1 MFIFF
6 SVLQIFLSVK
16 TAKSKMAADD
26 DGDVF
31 EITDFT
37 TASEWE
43 RFISRVE
50 EILHEWKLVTSTPKS
65 PAPKGSYT
73 TGAWE
78 EKTSSLKFADFNFTL
93 THIWLQWRDER
104 REKSSEKE
112 SGEEEDESDIE
123 VTPTVYGDLMNM
135 DNDFPSR
142 AHCVCRWYGVQDF
155 VTLVPAGNTEAVL
168 GESRMKILVSS
179 VNIALSDAGC
189 IVPVFVQIH
198 QKWRRLYQGTC
209 ILPGSSVEFGMVHL
223 KRTPPQYNHLAGLL
237 DVFKAKLGT
246 VVDHRPP
253 VSVAVRFLYMLYEW
267 VNAPWSQPLPDF
279 DGEVGCSGFDKLPFG
294 ACEDPVSALNLY
306 CTWPSLSEDMIVEN
320 QVYSDLDPLQ
330 APLWSVRVQ
339 MTEDPQCLL
348 GEYLSQFLALCHRQ
362 ETLEQLL
369 GGLGQEMRQSDS
381 TGDISTALQRLT
393 EPQLSYNMPSLSSYV
408 AHPPKQ
414 GAVKPTLT
422 PIEGDML
429 TQILQHLFPDS
440 VKPMSGDTS
449 EESGEETATQRLELP
464 RQLKSAPVE
473 SLLYRFAI
481 TLCVLNH
488 NNGGILA
495 VAQMWQEFVL
505 EMRYRWEHSHTVVGV
520 EQGPPNLG
528 SCILQQKL
536 QMLNCCIEH
545 KKKREQLHKGY
556 TGEIQSPSSPF
567 RGPSTSQVSRSMSHD
582 ECMNITDVTSINSP
596 LGACAIEEEVTGNDA
611 CDKNNQSYSKNR
623 NGVKNRNKGSAIR
636 TNEKRDSQR
645 LASSG
650 ESSDDEFF
658 ECNDDEANQSD
669 EKDVD
674 TTSENRNKS
683 QGTTSEQTTEGEEM
697 EDNENQTE
705 NEIDCQDEDQTGLEG
720 DENREASSENPDLTG
735 SQTTQDTN
743 SLSNVSVVS
752 DTQYKE
758 SYSHSPEG
766 RLATFQDLRLI
777 NCDDR
782 MYIPVTQE
790 PAPMTEDMLEEHAEV
805 LAKLGTSAEGAELRA
820 RMQSACLLSDME
832 SFKAANPGCVLDD
845 FVRWY
850 SPRDWIE
857 EQVEDEHGNLKTEG
871 QLSVRM
877 QIPGNMWVE
886 VWQTARPVPARR
898 QKRLFDDT
906 KEAEKVLHYLSSL
919 KPSDVVVLLMPML
932 IHAALLKAMENEDKD
947 IPVLKQAIEQAC
959 NKASQVTRAPQ
970 QDAKRYEECIRMIMQ
985 AEVIIARSLSLKT
998 KFTSELL
1005 EHRDATTELQVFVRS
1020 VLQNS
1025 EVTIRGGP
1033 MGPAGSVITKL
1044 FQSAMRASYMILD
1057 DDDTGTTQPSL
1068 AEEDSTH
1075 NSSVPNFPRPLA
1087 REYILRTILPRPA
1100 PYSRTLPQRMYC
1112 CIEEDEFRLAGAF
1125 SSDTVFQ

>member
-1 MFIFF
+1 MY
-6 SVLQIFLSVK
+6 
-16 TAKSKMAADD
+16 
-26 DGDVF
+26 F
-31 EITDFT
+31 E
-37 TASEWE
+37 ACSE
-43 RFISRVE
+43 RAVSD
-50 EILHEWKLVTSTPKS
+50 S
-65 PAPKGSYT
+65 
-73 TGAWE
+73 
-78 EKTSSLKFADFNFTL
+78 N
-93 THIWLQWRDER
+93 
-104 REKSSEKE
+104 
-112 SGEEEDESDIE
+112 SG
-123 VTPTVYGDLMNM
+123 VGDL
-135 DNDFPSR
+135 
-142 AHCVCRWYGVQDF
+142 Y
-155 VTLVPAGNTEAVL
+155 
-168 GESRMKILVSS
+168 
-179 VNIALSDAGC
+179 
-189 IVPVFVQIH
+189 
-198 QKWRRLYQGTC
+198 
-209 ILPGSSVEFGMVHL
+209 
-223 KRTPPQYNHLAGLL
+223 
-237 DVFKAKLGT
+237 
-246 VVDHRPP
+246 
-253 VSVAVRFLYMLYEW
+253 
-267 VNAPWSQPLPDF
+267 
-279 DGEVGCSGFDKLPFG
+279 PFQS
-294 ACEDPVSALNLY
+294 PH
-306 CTWPSLSEDMIVEN
+306 LSER
-320 QVYSDLDPLQ
+320 SRDLDPLQ

-429 TQILQHLFPDS
+429 TQILQCLYNNSLVILAIGQMRQELPRQLKS
-440 VKPMSGDTS
+440 APV
-449 EESGEETATQRLELP
+449 ESCHFAFYLCVLNHNGGGGILAVTQMWQEELP

-495 VAQMWQEFVL
+495 VAQMWQEFS
-505 EMRYRWEHSHTVVGV
+505 RAGTTKPGF
-520 EQGPPNLG
+520 
-528 SCILQQKL
+528 
-536 QMLNCCIEH
+536 
-545 KKKREQLHKGY
+545 LH
-556 TGEIQSPSSPF
+556 PSA
-567 RGPSTSQVSRSMSHD
+567 
-582 ECMNITDVTSINSP
+582 EVT
-596 LGACAIEEEVTGNDA
+596 ACAIEEEVTGNDA

-820 RMQSACLLSDME
+820 RMQS
-832 SFKAANPGCVLDD
+832 V
-845 FVRWY
+845 
-850 SPRDWIE
+850 
-857 EQVEDEHGNLKTEG
+857 
-871 QLSVRM
+871 
-877 QIPGNMWVE
+877 
-886 VWQTARPVPARR
+886 
-898 QKRLFDDT
+898 
-906 KEAEKVLHYLSSL
+906 
-919 KPSDVVVLLMPML
+919 
-932 IHAALLKAMENEDKD
+932 ALLVIFKT
-947 IPVLKQAIEQAC
+947 VRRRG
-959 NKASQVTRAPQ
+959 SV
-970 QDAKRYEECIRMIMQ
+970 DAN
-985 AEVIIARSLSLKT
+985 T

-1125 SSDTVFQ
+1125 TVFGYLESPQHVLVWRP